1 MRTKEVVRIAGRDL
15 DGRKDVRYALADIK
29 GVGVMFANAIINVLG
44 IDPNAKLGT
53 LPDNK
58 IEQIEDIIKNPA
70 KYGMPSWLYN
80 RRKDYETGKDMHLVE
95 GDLEMAIR
103 EDIKN
108 LRKIKCY
115 RGIRHALGLRV
126 RGQRTRST
134 GRRGVTVGVIKSREQ
149 RAKMQKQQKEK

>member
-15 DGRKDVRYALADIK
+15 DGRKNVGYALADIK